1 MMVGTGQEQKPGR
14 MLTSDLLLGLDDM
27 ALFLFPQSRADLAGV
42 FSQLPWQALPFS
54 EESGLIPLTPC
65 QLLIPTWP
73 GQPQCMG
80 QLYFLG

>member
-1 MMVGTGQEQKPGR
+1 MVGTGQQLKPGR

-42 FSQLPWQALPFS
+42 FSQLPWQALHFS

-73 GQPQCMG
+73 GQLQCMG